1 MPLPRRARSLAALLL
16 AVELFGGCG
25 RKRAQRVD
33 EDGDAQSDAARD
45 AGATRAAGPDLF
57 PELAEMPRVAA
68 TRTIALPARIDVPR
82 FEVHGPVVSGEIA
95 VVASSQLGFAGVDW
109 RRGNL
114 MWSKPAGAHV
124 APPLLLPGGDL
135 ALLGDC
141 ARPPDTEAAVLGCL
155 RVVTSAGVD
164 RSYGAVTGE
173 AALATAMRGPGEQRA
188 WVIDEGRLA
197 WRRGEATVTVELASG
212 RATSGAPPLA
222 PLVIRH
228 GATALAVT
236 LEDGELS
243 ARPLPSGKRA
253 ASAEPT
259 WKARGRFAA
268 LLGPVSGQ
276 SYETPMLRVARVS
289 AVRSVEGVQ
298 AGGYF
303 DVLDLDALT
312 AEGSQAAFPAPGIQ
326 LLGTASATGAAS
338 ALAVRLD
345 RSLRRDYVVAYTRT
359 ARIAW
364 AHPLPVVMRSDP
376 VGLAITEDAVLAFHD
391 GDTLTVLPPIE

>member
-1 MPLPRRARSLAALLL
+1 
-16 AVELFGGCG
+16 
-25 RKRAQRVD
+25 
-33 EDGDAQSDAARD
+33 
-45 AGATRAAGPDLF
+45 
-57 PELAEMPRVAA
+57 
-68 TRTIALPARIDVPR
+68 
-82 FEVHGPVVSGEIA
+82 
-95 VVASSQLGFAGVDW
+95 VASSQLGFAGVDW
-109 RRGNL
+109 RSGKL
-114 MWSKPAGAHV
+114 VWSKPAGAHV

-141 ARPPDTEAAVLGCL
+141 ATPPDTEAPVLGCL

-173 AALATAMRGPGEQRA
+173 PALATAMRAPGEPRA
-188 WVIDEGRLA
+188 WVIDETQIA
-197 WRRGEATVTVELASG
+197 WQRGEALATIELASG
-212 RATSGAPPLA
+212 RATAGAPPRP

-228 GATALAVT
+228 GTTALAVT
-236 LEDGELS
+236 LEDGELM
-243 ARPLPSGKRA
+243 ARALASGKRTA
-253 ASAEPT
+253 PGEPT

-268 LLGPVSGQ
+268 LLGPVAGQ

-312 AEGSQAAFPAPGIQ
+312 AAGGQAAFPAPGIQ
-326 LLGTASATGAAS
+326 LLGTASADGAAA

-345 RSLRRDYVVAYTRT
+345 RSLRRDYVVTYTRT

-364 AHPLPVVMRSDP
+364 AYPLPVVMRTDP

-391 GDTLTVLPPIE
+391 GDTLTVLPPIR